1 MDIGTIF
8 IIIVAIAAIID
19 IIFLIVG
26 PRYKDYTTPSFAI
39 VVIGA
44 LAALSMIVWM
54 GFLIFTNN
62 FQYDYVYVTT
72 SIDTDWTLKI
82 SALWAG
88 QSGSLLF
95 WTFFLFMLY
104 FWFRFSV
111 RGYEDDKIVSRASIL
126 MAFQI
131 VLLAINTVTADPFA
145 VTTTVFR
152 PDGVGLN
159 PLLQTI
165 WNTIHPP
172 IVFIGYSLIMIP
184 FAVKLAGFTVSSED
198 RNRDAIPVVNSIVRL
213 NTVAAWAMLSAG
225 IAVGGYWAYIVLGW
239 GGYWSWDPVETTS
252 LVPWL
257 LLTAY
262 YHAKTALK
270 KNDMLRDSFLV
281 FSYIAVLFATWVTRS
296 GILSTV
302 HGFAITP
309 VSWTMLATLLST
321 FIPASIII
329 LIVGY
334 RGLEDEEESGKSF
347 FSFVDLKDFSTK
359 LALIGIVIITAVS
372 VVGVVVPSAINLQ
385 IAIFD
390 FANLD
395 ENMVAIG
402 IDFFR
407 AGFYIGSAFLLVSV
421 FYCMNNSAISNRIKG
436 LAILLLTLG
445 GGIFGTMTF
454 LDNNLTLPTNYWP
467 ANVLIPLAIGAIGY
481 LVITVARTL
490 AGRKS
495 GTLTTRKLGKLM
507 LHLGLVILLLG
518 VFSSE
523 NVVHETNYS
532 YDVAEMHE
540 IAPGITLNVTEVNL
554 VSWNGPRDFEFIV
567 VIDIIE
573 GNVTV
578 GTGMANLIA
587 HPVWGMMTHG
597 IYVHS
602 TVQRD
607 VFIAVIGFVE
617 TAPEVY
623 STALNTRILPLV
635 SFVWFGVFL
644 MVIAIVPM
652 AVLEISL
659 FRRAMKNKKQH
670 IKVVG
675 HESVL
680 EPEPSPI
687 LDEI

>member
-8 IIIVAIAAIID
+8 LVIVVIAAIID

-26 PRYKDYTTPSFAI
+26 PWYKDYTTPSFAI

-44 LAALSMIVWM
+44 LAALSTIVWM

-62 FQYDYVYVTT
+62 FQYDYVFGTT
-72 SIDTDWTLKI
+72 SIDTDWTLKL

-88 QSGSLLF
+88 QSGSLIF
-95 WTFFLFMLY
+95 WTFFLFLLY
-104 FWFRFSV
+104 LWFRFTV
-111 RGYEDDKIVSRASIL
+111 RGYEDDKIVLRASIL

-131 VLLAINTVTADPFA
+131 VLLAINTITADPFS

-159 PLLQTI
+159 PILQTV

-198 RNRDAIPVVNSIVRL
+198 GNRDTIPVVDSIVRF
-213 NTVAAWAMLSAG
+213 NIVAAWAMLSVG
-225 IAVGGYWAYIVLGW
+225 IAVGGFWAYTVLGW
-239 GGYWSWDPVETTS
+239 GGYWTWDPVETTS

-262 YHAKTALK
+262 YHAKTTLK
-270 KNDMLRDSFLV
+270 KNDLLRDSFLV

-334 RGLEDEEESGKSF
+334 KGLEDDEENGKSF
-347 FSFVDLKDFSTK
+347 FSFIDLKDLSTK
-359 LALIGIVIITAVS
+359 LALLGIVIITTIS
-372 VVGVVVPSAINLQ
+372 VVGVVVPAAINLQ

-390 FANLD
+390 IANLD
-395 ENMVAIG
+395 DNMVSIG

-407 AGFYIGSAFLLVSV
+407 AGFYIGSAFLLVSA
-421 FYCMNNSAISNRIKG
+421 FYCMKNSAISNRVKG
-436 LAILLLTLG
+436 FTILLLALG
-445 GGIFGTMTF
+445 GGILGTLTV
-454 LDNNLTLPTNYWP
+454 LDSNLTLPTNYWP

-481 LVITVARTL
+481 LVITVTRVI
-490 AGRKS
+490 AGREPGS
-495 GTLTTRKLGKLM
+495 FTARKLGRLM

-518 VFSSE
+518 VFTSE
-523 NVVHETNYS
+523 NVVHETNYR
-532 YDVAEMHE
+532 YDPDETRE
-540 IAPGITLNVTEVNL
+540 IAPGITLHVTEVSL
-554 VSWNGPRDFEFIV
+554 VSWSNPIDFELIV
-567 VIDIIE
+567 AFEVIESDMI
-573 GNVTV
+573 V
-578 GTGMANLIA
+578 GAGLVNLTGHLR
-587 HPVWGMMTHG
+587 WGMITHG
-597 IYVHS
+597 VYIHS
-602 TVQRD
+602 TILRD
-607 VFIAVIGFVE
+607 VFIAVVGFIQI
-617 TAPEVY
+617 ADDVY
-623 STALNTRILPLV
+623 SVTLNTKVLPLV
-635 SFVWFGVFL
+635 SFVWLGVFL
-644 MVIAIVPM
+644 MVLAVVPM
-652 AVLEISL
+652 MILEITL
-659 FRRAMKNKKQH
+659 FRRAMKNKNQH
-670 IKVVG
+670 FYAAG
-675 HESVL
+675 RESVL
-680 EPEPSPI
+680 EPKPSTV
-687 LDEI
+687 LDEK